1 MPPSISRTFSLTFE
15 LEIGFNG
22 PYSNK
27 ADFRNEISR
36 RNLSTPPSKIIQGSD
51 SNASF
56 SNNTGSNSTNSG
68 NQPPRSNG
76 NGNGHN
82 VDVVGT
88 TSKATIVGSILSG
101 IIGIALMVGLLW
113 WLWRSRKSRKT
124 SGTQK
129 NWNSSNTR
137 NPKSWTRI
145 GWKGWKGLQRQGN
158 PRRLSYAQ
166 DAKKR
171 PPIDGEDDY
180 SDSSQMLQT
189 LPTPATHLSL
199 PSNVYIPGPQIHH
212 ARRREHQVAANVAG
226 SASEDPILPP
236 RYWQIHNSPSAAS
249 LHRDL
254 SSNKSVGLTLPA
266 PVPPPSSA
274 DHGHSVL
281 DLPPASSPHF
291 PDQHSFSL
299 TPSHPFPPSL
309 TTTPVFNPSSTAQT
323 SPLSPASLSISDSH
337 PCNVPLHNNQLT
349 LVVARADDPPKH
361 PLESETGSASAG
373 YAHSTSP
380 ISSVSHESELTIRH
394 LRHQVEV
401 LAEENARL
409 SRQSYVLLTRG
420 MAGEVVRSP
429 PAYAGDLAD
438 ENLTVT
444 LGP

>member
-1 MPPSISRTFSLTFE
+1 MPPSTSRTFSLAFE

-22 PYSNK
+22 PDSNK
-27 ADFRNEISR
+27 ADFRNGISR
-36 RNLSTPPSKIIQGSD
+36 RDLSTPPSKNIQRAD
-51 SNASF
+51 LNASF
-56 SNNTGSNSTNSG
+56 SNDTGSNSTNSG

-82 VDVVGT
+82 GDVVGT
-88 TSKATIVGSILSG
+88 SKSTIVGSIAG
-101 IIGIALMVGLLW
+101 GVIGIALMVGLLW
-113 WLWRSRKSRKT
+113 WLWRSRKTRKT
-124 SGTQK
+124 AGTRK

-137 NPKSWTRI
+137 NPRSWTRI
-145 GWKGWKGLQRQGN
+145 GSKGWKGLQRQGN
-158 PRRLSYAQ
+158 LRRISHAQ
-166 DAKKR
+166 DTKKR

-199 PSNVYIPGPQIHH
+199 PSNAHIPGPQIHYG
-212 ARRREHQVAANVAG
+212 RRREHQFAADVAG

-249 LHRDL
+249 LHRKL
-254 SSNKSVGLTLPA
+254 SSNKSAGLTLPA
-266 PVPPPSSA
+266 LAPPPSSA

-281 DLPPASSPHF
+281 DLPPASSPHS
-291 PDQHSFSL
+291 PDQPSFSL

-309 TTTPVFNPSSTAQT
+309 TTTPAFNPSFTEQA

-337 PCNVPLHNNQLT
+337 PYNVPLHNDQLT
-349 LVVARADDPPKH
+349 LDVARADDPAKH

-373 YAHSTSP
+373 YAQSTSP
-380 ISSVSHESELTIRH
+380 TSSVSHESELTIRH

-420 MAGEVVRSP
+420 IAGEVVQSP

-438 ENLTVT
+438 EN
-444 LGP
+444 